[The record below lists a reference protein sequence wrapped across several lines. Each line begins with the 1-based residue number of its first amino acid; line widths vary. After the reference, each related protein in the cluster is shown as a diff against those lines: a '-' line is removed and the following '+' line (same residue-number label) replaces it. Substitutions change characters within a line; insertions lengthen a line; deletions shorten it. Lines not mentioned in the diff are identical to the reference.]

1 MAIHRIRLSKMQK
14 IVNAIAL
21 ASGIVSLSVIGSG
34 VYVYLQKD
42 AIIDSIKEKAI
53 ESVMGSMG
61 GIGGLGG
68 GDLPIGT
75 PDLTPPSDSAAV
87 GGGLSLPV
95 PSSPL

>member
-1 MAIHRIRLSKMQK
+1 MYKRQ
-14 IVNAIAL
+14 
-21 ASGIVSLSVIGSG
+21 VSLSVIGSC

-61 GIGGLGG
+61 GLGGMGG

-75 PDLTPPSDSAAV
+75 PDLALPSDSAV
-87 GGGLSLPV
+87 VPDGGGLGISNF
-95 PSSPL
+95 